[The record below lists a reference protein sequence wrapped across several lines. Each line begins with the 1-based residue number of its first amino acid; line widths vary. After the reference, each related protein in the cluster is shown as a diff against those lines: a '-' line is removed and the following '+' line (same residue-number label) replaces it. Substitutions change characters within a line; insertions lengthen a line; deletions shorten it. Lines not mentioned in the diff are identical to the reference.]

1 MSSPLAVKVK
11 LHSIASWFIV
21 YRECG
26 SPLCHVVASDFI
38 YILNF
43 PQENDSLASA
53 SRTVPAF
60 EFPELLQVRT
70 YYRRPRQ

>member
-1 MSSPLAVKVK
+1 MSITTTVKVK
-11 LHSIASWFIV
+11 LHSIASWLIV

-26 SPLCHVVASDFI
+26 SPLCHVVALDII

-43 PQENDSLASA
+43 PQKNDSLAST

-70 YYRRPRQ
+70 Y